1 MGEGAKGR
9 WPPAP
14 SPKPPPPTPYK
25 GLGGEFEGRAE
36 GVGEPLGPPLNKEG
50 ATLKQ
55 QIIVSGL
62 GGQGALTV
70 TRLLAEAA
78 AALGLEV
85 ITSETHG
92 MAQRGGTVISMV
104 KVGPFRGPLIPA
116 GAADVGL
123 FLAEKNLGVHRG
135 LSGAR
140 GPGLR
145 QLRRARRLLPGG
157 CPQAGR
163 RDGGAGGRQSH
174 PPGLCRGQRRA
185 FLRGGT
191 PGAGHHGED
200 PGPLPGDQPPGPP
213 PGRGR
218 GEKKF
223 KARFKVQSLEH
234 RLLDF

>member
-1 MGEGAKGR
+1 M
-9 WPPAP
+9 
-14 SPKPPPPTPYK
+14 
-25 GLGGEFEGRAE
+25 
-36 GVGEPLGPPLNKEG
+36 
-50 ATLKQ
+50 KQ

-123 FLAEKNLGVHRG
+123 FLHEKNLGVHRG
-135 LSGAR
+135 YLAPGAR
-140 GPGLR
+140 VFVNSAAPG
-145 QLRRARRLLPGG
+145 RLPPGG

-174 PPGLCRGQRRA
+174 PPGFCRGQRRS
-185 FLRGGT
+185 FLWSGT
-191 PGAGHHGED
+191 PGAGHYGED
-200 PGPLPGDQPPGPP
+200 PGPVPGDEPQGLPPGS
-213 PGRGR
+213 GRG
-218 GEKKF
+218 GK
-223 KARFKVQSLEH
+223 
-234 RLLDF
+234 RLIMVKLLIGDL